1 MGCEEQASGGENVV
15 LTSDKT
21 DVAKLGG
28 TDWSKFSVRAKTAF
42 LRKMNI
48 MILQTKQTGGDLG
61 SVVANWLNSKGLRA
75 AVASE
80 ITKKSGHTPASTK
93 PQCIISD
100 GTIFR
105 VINTI
110 IACQVVYKATKET
123 HDCENQDSHK
133 PKAAAWDSMANYYN
147 DGANED
153 LNALL
158 PVGIDALVGTN
169 TPEDYPY
176 SFDALQSGEFEQV
189 VNYINA
195 HYRMARNKKTQK
207 TGHHGTFASYSH
219 GKKWLIYYDALL
231 KEDGNKDLD
240 CFVFPTL
247 PAGAIRT
254 SSSFITPMKRKGIEP
269 CPATRTCG
277 IATASGATIAAMSA
291 MQSRMD
297 GLKETEQRAR
307 LSTMKSEMMDWKSK
321 AMECNREYSKLG
333 GMYRA
338 AKSDGKKNKMKEI
351 LDERNRLKKIERA
364 YTKEYEQLK
373 EELGYELLTAPQH
386 LFRHRCQVMMTTAK
400 CRCQLISS
408 RRVGRG
414 V

>member
-1 MGCEEQASGGENVV
+1 MP
-15 LTSDKT
+15 
-21 DVAKLGG
+21 
-28 TDWSKFSVRAKTAF
+28 FPF
-42 LRKMNI
+42 LNHC
-48 MILQTKQTGGDLG
+48 TH
-61 SVVANWLNSKGLRA
+61 
-75 AVASE
+75 E
-80 ITKKSGHTPASTK
+80 
-93 PQCIISD
+93 
-100 GTIFR
+100 TIAH
-105 VINTI
+105 N
-110 IACQVVYKATKET
+110 
-123 HDCENQDSHK
+123 NN
-133 PKAAAWDSMANYYN
+133 PNPN
-147 DGANED
+147 PN
-153 LNALL
+153 
-158 PVGIDALVGTN
+158 
-169 TPEDYPY
+169 PY

-195 HYRMARNKKTQK
+195 HYWMEWNEKTQK

-247 PAGAIRT
+247 PAVAIRT

-269 CPATRTCG
+269 CPATRTRG
-277 IATASGATIAAMSA
+277 IATASGATIAAMGA
-291 MQSRMD
+291 MQSRMN

-321 AMECNREYSKLG
+321 AMECNCEYSKLG

-373 EELGYELLTAPQH
+373 EELGYESADCSPASVLASLP
-386 LFRHRCQVMMTTAK
+386 
-400 CRCQLISS
+400 SDDDY
-408 RRVGRG
+408 
-414 V
+414 